1 MQRTSETKSPRAESL
16 VSFISL
22 ARVRFA
28 SLFLLTRAAARS
40 GPGLFACP
48 LLLVIGF
55 QEVPHDRPDRLPL
68 VEGVV
73 VEPLPQRG
81 GDTTIYHPVLG
92 QDAGTPRPDEVP
104 SRQTAQTVGVTL
116 DSGSETERVS
126 HARVRAYPIVPD
138 FLTPRR
144 TLPGGCASP
153 PRGPAA

>member
-48 LLLVIGF
+48 LLLVMIGF
-55 QEVPHDRPDRLPL
+55 QEVPHDRRDRLPL

-81 GDTTIYHPVLG
+81 GDTYIPPGTRAG
-92 QDAGTPRPDEVP
+92 CGDAP
-104 SRQTAQTVGVTL
+104 
-116 DSGSETERVS
+116 
-126 HARVRAYPIVPD
+126 
-138 FLTPRR
+138 
-144 TLPGGCASP
+144 
-153 PRGPAA
+153 